1 MISGL
6 AALRRVDEVG
16 RGVVV
21 RHHRQPVAGG
31 IQPHLDTMRR
41 GPCEDFGGRYIS
53 KLLRL
58 LCNPSVYRP
67 LDLGL
72 GFGDSSFPTESCAQR
87 QQMADSVNK
96 RPLGVIERGG
106 IVRRTV
112 VTRLMIVPW
121 AHDDGPAIACRTII
135 LYVVI

>member
-41 GPCEDFGGRYIS
+41 GPGEDFGGRYIS
-53 KLLRL
+53 KLSRL
-58 LCNPSVYRP
+58 LCNPSLYRP

-72 GFGDSSFPTESCAQR
+72 GFGDSSFSDGELCPTST
-87 QQMADSVNK
+87 N
-96 RPLGVIERGG
+96 G
-106 IVRRTV
+106 
-112 VTRLMIVPW
+112 
-121 AHDDGPAIACRTII
+121 
-135 LYVVI
+135 